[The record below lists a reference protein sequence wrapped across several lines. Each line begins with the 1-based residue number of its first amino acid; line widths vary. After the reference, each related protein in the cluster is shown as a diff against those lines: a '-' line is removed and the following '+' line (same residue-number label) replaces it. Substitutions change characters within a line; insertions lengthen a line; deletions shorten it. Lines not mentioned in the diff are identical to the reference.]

1 MEKGTQ
7 RPAESASPRSRL
19 NKWKLPPD
27 MLRKETDPKSW
38 KYKTTEDLKAVGG
51 PIGQKRAV
59 ESISFG
65 LEVPSRGYNIFL
77 TGYPGSGR
85 TSYAL
90 ERLKKRAKDT
100 PAPGDWVYVYNFDEP
115 GEPLAMRLAAGQG
128 KGLCAALDDLIGELK
143 VTISKAF
150 EKSQYEDAKAQFVR
164 VFQEKAGTIMDE
176 LKSWSAEK
184 GFSLKRTPQ
193 GFVNIPLFE
202 TQDEEGK
209 TVVREIQQDEF
220 EALSDEKQKE
230 YQISSEEVSQRT
242 LLALRRIRDMEKDLK
257 ENIGKLEAD
266 ICRAAIAPYLADI
279 REKYAAMED
288 AKNAEDAD
296 DEKDAGDSRRDAGK
310 SLSEWFDRLAED
322 IIENFGA
329 FVTSVRDESAEVDF
343 SRYTGNLFVGND
355 PDAGAPVVWET
366 NPTYYNLAGKVEYES
381 RQGYLCTDFRR
392 IVAGAFHRAN
402 GGYLVLD
409 AEKVLM
415 NFMSWEAIK
424 RVLRTGESNIEN
436 LGEQYGAIP
445 VSSLRPTPIR
455 MNLKV
460 VMVGTPYI
468 YEILQHYDPEFRK
481 IFKIKA
487 SFDFDMPRTRGT
499 EREMASFVTDVVRGE
514 KLMPFGADAV
524 AEVLDWASRAA
535 DDQELLS
542 VEVGRIRELIVES
555 HAWARTDG
563 KKMVEREHVRKAVRH
578 RKYRANLYQEKL
590 ERAFRTGLVRVD
602 TEGAVVGQINGLS
615 VIDLTDYRFGHP
627 SRITANVY
635 MGQEGVVNIEREVKM
650 TGPIHN
656 KGLMILSSY
665 LGRRYAQDMPLT
677 LSARLTFE
685 QNYGGVEGD
694 SASSTELYCLL
705 SALSG
710 LPLKQSV
717 AVTGSV
723 DQFGSVQ
730 PVGGINEK
738 IEGFFD
744 CCKMRGLTGDQ
755 GVMIPRR
762 NVKHLMLDHEV
773 VEAVREGLFSVWA
786 VDTVDEGIEILT
798 GVKAGRERKNGTFSP
813 GSVHE
818 KVKARLKKLLEDGA
832 RLRKKLGGDSGKDNG
847 RDRGNSPGGGDE
859 EDREEDRLED

>member
-1 MEKGTQ
+1 MMD
-7 RPAESASPRSRL
+7 
-19 NKWKLPPD
+19 KWKLSPGK
-27 MLRKETDPKSW
+27 LRKVTDPKSW
-38 KYKTTEDLKAVGG
+38 KFKTTDELKPATSL
-51 PIGQKRAV
+51 IGQERAV

-65 LEVPSRGYNIFL
+65 LEVPSRGYNIFV

-90 ERLKKRAKDT
+90 ERLRERAKNT
-100 PAPGDWVYVYNFDEP
+100 PAPDDWVYVYNFDEP
-115 GEPLAMRLAAGQG
+115 GEPLAMHLPAGHG
-128 KGLCAALDDLIGELK
+128 KELCTALDELINELK
-143 VTISKAF
+143 ITISKAF
-150 EKSQYEDAKAQFVR
+150 EKSQYEDAKAQYVK
-164 VFQEKAGTIMDE
+164 VFQEKAGAIMDE
-176 LKSWSAEK
+176 LKAWSAEK

-193 GFVNIPLFE
+193 GFVNIPLIE
-202 TQDEEGK
+202 AKDEEEK
-209 TVVREIQQDEF
+209 TVVREIQQEEF
-220 EALSDEKQKE
+220 EALSDEKQKAF
-230 YQISSEEVSQRT
+230 QATSEEVSQKT

-257 ENIGKLEAD
+257 EEIGKLEAE

-279 REKYAAMED
+279 REKYLGNE
-288 AKNAEDAD
+288 
-296 DEKDAGDSRRDAGK
+296 
-310 SLSEWFDRLAED
+310 SLSKWFDRLAED

-355 PDAGAPVVWET
+355 PNAGAPVVWET

-381 RQGYLCTDFRR
+381 RQGYLYTDFRR

-402 GGYLVLD
+402 GGFLVLD

-424 RVLRTGESNIEN
+424 RVLRTGESSIEN

-455 MNLKV
+455 MDLKV

-468 YEILQHYDPEFRK
+468 YELLQHYDPEFQK

-487 SFDFDMPRTRGT
+487 SFDFDMPRNKTS
-499 EREMASFVTDVVRGE
+499 EKKMACFIADVVREE
-514 KLMPFGADAV
+514 KMLPFDAEAV
-524 AEVLDWASRAA
+524 SEVLEWTSRTA

-542 VEVGRIRELIVES
+542 IEVGRIRELIVES
-555 HAWARTDG
+555 HAWAKTEKVKRVG
-563 KKMVEREHVRKAVRH
+563 KTHVRKAIDH
-578 RKYRANLYQEKL
+578 KKYRSSLYQDKL
-590 ERAFRTGLVRVD
+590 TRAFTNGIVRVD
-602 TEGAVVGQINGLS
+602 TDGEVVGQINGLS
-615 VIDLTDYRFGHP
+615 VIDMTDHRFGHP

-665 LGRRYAQDMPLT
+665 LGRKYAQDMPLA

-685 QNYGGVEGD
+685 QNYGGIEGD

-710 LPLKQSV
+710 LPLKQSI

-723 DQFGSVQ
+723 DQFGNVQ
-730 PVGGINEK
+730 PIGGVNEK
-738 IEGFFD
+738 IEGFFEY
-744 CCKMRGLTGDQ
+744 CKIRGLTGKQ
-755 GVMIPRR
+755 GVMIPKQNIR
-762 NVKHLMLDHEV
+762 HLMLDHEV
-773 VEAVREGLFSVWA
+773 VDAVRGGKFSVWA
-786 VDTVDEGIEILT
+786 VGTIDEGIEILT
-798 GVKAGRERKNGTFSP
+798 GVKAGKEKKDGTFSSD
-813 GSVHE
+813 SVHFLA
-818 KVKARLKKLLEDGA
+818 KARLKKLLEDGT
-832 RLRKKLGGDSGKDNG
+832 RLRKELTGEPDKGGDQS
-847 RDRGNSPGGGDE
+847 
-859 EDREEDRLED
+859 